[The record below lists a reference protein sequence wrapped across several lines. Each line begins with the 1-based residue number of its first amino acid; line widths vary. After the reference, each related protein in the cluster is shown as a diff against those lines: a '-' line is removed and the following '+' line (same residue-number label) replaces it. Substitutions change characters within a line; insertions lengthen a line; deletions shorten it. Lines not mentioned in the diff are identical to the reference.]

1 MTSQDYYSPT
11 SYRPDRIPDQPA
23 SQARGLYQKFSC
35 TRLPWGCTQDVIPSN
50 LLGFLTPQAIRRH
63 EQIRQEKSEQ
73 LKNGTYK
80 KTPFDDVE
88 LHQKYDH
95 QNFRM
100 ARLPGSSQFWLILE
114 FFGKISTIFF
124 MVAFPISYLLI
135 LSKLSTYQWEA
146 GEWYKLLSGYLPILI
161 PILVCWAVGHIV
173 VNYFPGFWF
182 RPPKGPLWDL
192 NRRTGLVTLYDYKAF
207 KKTGVIGE
215 ISAPFYEFDAYIH
228 TSPDRQGSPL
238 NVLFLMHRYRDIRV
252 KVGALLGAEQT
263 PQEVCALWD
272 LLQNYMDTSRPLPDT
287 PALEEYRAN
296 DPITAEHDRKTGR
309 NPRYWSDMD
318 DETFKARCREMAVK
332 IEAIDTFSRPNLMAR
347 HVEYTG

>member
-1 MTSQDYYSPT
+1 MTNQDYYSPT

-35 TRLPWGCTQDVIPSN
+35 TRLPWGSTQELEPSN
-50 LLGFLTPQAIRRH
+50 LMNVSPPENMRRD
-63 EQIRQEKSEQ
+63 ERNRREKAEQ
-73 LKNGTYK
+73 LSSGTYK
-80 KTPFDDVE
+80 PTLFDKVDF
-88 LHQKYDH
+88 HQKYDH
-95 QNFRM
+95 EHIRM
-100 ARLPGSSQFWLILE
+100 ARLPFRSQFWLILRV
-114 FFGKISTIFF
+114 FGKFSTIF
-124 MVAFPISYLLI
+124 I
-135 LSKLSTYQWEA
+135 LALYVPLSIMAISKLEESESA
-146 GEWYKLLSGYLPILI
+146 IKVLPGPFLTIIAPFVLCWLI
-161 PILVCWAVGHIV
+161 GNIV
-173 VNYFPGFWF
+173 VNYLPKLWF

-207 KKTGVIGE
+207 KKTGAIGE
-215 ISAPFYEFDAYIH
+215 VSAPFYEFDAYIH

-309 NPRYWSDMD
+309 NPRYWTDMD

-332 IEAIDTFSRPNLMAR
+332 IDAIDTFSRPNLMAR
-347 HVEYTG
+347 HVEYLD

>member
-1 MTSQDYYSPT
+1 MTGQDYYSPT

-23 SQARGLYQKFSC
+23 SQARGLYQKSSC
-35 TRLPWGCTQDVIPSN
+35 TRLPWGSTQDVIPSN
-50 LLGFLTPQAIRRH
+50 LLEFLTPELMRLH
-63 EQIRQEKSEQ
+63 EQSSQEKSEQ
-73 LKNGTYK
+73 LANGTYK
-80 KTPFDDVE
+80 ETPFDGVE
-88 LHQKYDH
+88 LHQRYNHESLKIS
-95 QNFRM
+95 
-100 ARLPGSSQFWLILE
+100 RLPFFSQFWLLVGPIGRFS
-114 FFGKISTIFF
+114 FFVLAFLTICL
-124 MVAFPISYLLI
+124 YLFELI
-135 LSKLSTYQWEA
+135 VDKQNWINL
-146 GEWYKLLSGYLPILI
+146 LLSYRYT
-161 PILVCWAVGHIV
+161 ILVFIAPPALCWMLGDIV
-173 VNYFPGFWF
+173 SKFFPAFWF

-192 NRRTGLVTLYDYKAF
+192 NRRTGLVTLYDYKTF

-215 ISAPFYEFDAYIH
+215 VTAPFYEFDAYIH

-296 DPITAEHDRKTGR
+296 DPVTAEHDRKTGR

-332 IEAIDTFSRPNLMAR
+332 IEAIDTFSRPNLMAK

>member
-35 TRLPWGCTQDVIPSN
+35 TRLPWGSTQDVIPSN
-50 LLGFLTPQAIRRH
+50 LLEFLTPELMRLH
-63 EQIRQEKSEQ
+63 EQSSQEKSEQ
-73 LKNGTYK
+73 LANGTYK
-80 KTPFDDVE
+80 ETPFDGVE
-88 LHQKYDH
+88 LHQRYDH
-95 QNFRM
+95 ENLSM
-100 ARLPGSSQFWLILE
+100 ARLSFKSQFWLLIGPIGRFLFLVSLLIILSIYITDLPGNKFIWYE
-114 FFGKISTIFF
+114 LFF
-124 MVAFPISYLLI
+124 SYLEHFSII
-135 LSKLSTYQWEA
+135 LFPLAMCW
-146 GEWYKLLSGYLPILI
+146 GGGYVVSRFLPE
-161 PILVCWAVGHIV
+161 
-173 VNYFPGFWF
+173 FWF
-182 RPPKGPLWDL
+182 NPSKGPIWNL

-215 ISAPFYEFDAYIH
+215 VSSPFYEFDAYIH

-296 DPITAEHDRKTGR
+296 DPVTAEHDRKTGR
-309 NPRYWSDMD
+309 NPRYWIDMD

-332 IEAIDTFSRPNLMAR
+332 IEAIDTFSRPNLMAK

>member
-1 MTSQDYYSPT
+1 M
-11 SYRPDRIPDQPA
+11 
-23 SQARGLYQKFSC
+23 
-35 TRLPWGCTQDVIPSN
+35 
-50 LLGFLTPQAIRRH
+50 
-63 EQIRQEKSEQ
+63 
-73 LKNGTYK
+73 
-80 KTPFDDVE
+80 
-88 LHQKYDH
+88 
-95 QNFRM
+95 
-100 ARLPGSSQFWLILE
+100 
-114 FFGKISTIFF
+114 
-124 MVAFPISYLLI
+124 
-135 LSKLSTYQWEA
+135 
-146 GEWYKLLSGYLPILI
+146 
-161 PILVCWAVGHIV
+161 
-173 VNYFPGFWF
+173 
-182 RPPKGPLWDL
+182 

-207 KKTGVIGE
+207 KKTGAIGE

-272 LLQNYMDTSRPLPDT
+272 YLQNFMDTSRPLPDV
-287 PALEEYRAN
+287 PSLEEYRAN

-347 HVEYTG
+347 HVEYLN

>member
-1 MTSQDYYSPT
+1 MTSQDYYSLT

-23 SQARGLYQKFSC
+23 SLTRDLYKIFSC
-35 TRLPWGCTQDVIPSN
+35 TRLPWGCTQELEPSN
-50 LLGFLTPQAIRRH
+50 LMKASSPEDMRRDERNRKEKA
-63 EQIRQEKSEQ
+63 EQISS
-73 LKNGTYK
+73 GTFK
-80 KTPFDDVE
+80 PTPFDKVDF
-88 LHQKYDH
+88 HQKYDH
-95 QNFRM
+95 EHIRL
-100 ARLPGSSQFWLILE
+100 ARLPFRSQFWLVLE
-114 FFGKISTIFF
+114 AMGRFGTIIFS
-124 MVAFPISYLLI
+124 VLVSLVWLAT
-135 LSKLSTYQWEA
+135 LSKLNEPESAIKHLAESLALTVGPCVISWT
-146 GEWYKLLSGYLPILI
+146 I
-161 PILVCWAVGHIV
+161 GHIII
-173 VNYFPGFWF
+173 NYFPKLWF

-215 ISAPFYEFDAYIH
+215 VSAPFYEFDAYIH

-238 NVLFLMHRYRDIRV
+238 NVLFLMHRYRDIQV

-309 NPRYWSDMD
+309 NPRYWIDMD
-318 DETFKARCREMAVK
+318 DETFKAHCREMTVK

-347 HVEYTG
+347 HVEYLN

>member
-35 TRLPWGCTQDVIPSN
+35 TRLPWGSTQDVIPTN

-63 EQIRQEKSEQ
+63 EQKHQEKSEQ
-73 LKNGTYK
+73 LKSGTYK
-80 KTPFDDVE
+80 KTLFDDVE
-88 LHQKYDH
+88 LHQKYNH
-95 QNFRM
+95 ENLRM
-100 ARLPGSSQFWLILE
+100 AKLPGGSQFWLILG
-114 FFGKISTIFF
+114 FFGRISTIFF
-124 MVAFPISYLLI
+124 IIIFIISYPLI
-135 LSKLSTYQWEA
+135 LSKLSSYQWEN
-146 GEWYKLLSGYLPILI
+146 GEWKSIFFSYLTLLAPFLL
-161 PILVCWAVGHIV
+161 CWGVGRVIV
-173 VNYFPGFWF
+173 DYFPSLWF

-215 ISAPFYEFDAYIH
+215 VTAPFYEFDAYIH

-318 DETFKARCREMAVK
+318 DETFKARCREMSVK
-332 IEAIDTFSRPNLMAR
+332 VEAIDTFSRPNLMAR

>member
-1 MTSQDYYSPT
+1 MTSQEYYSPT
-11 SYRPDRIPDQPA
+11 SYRPDQIPDQPA

-35 TRLPWGCTQDVIPSN
+35 TRLPWGSTQELEPSN
-50 LLGFLTPQAIRRH
+50 LMNVSSPENMRRD
-63 EQIRQEKSEQ
+63 EKNRREKAEQ
-73 LKNGTYK
+73 LSSGTYK
-80 KTPFDDVE
+80 PTLFDKVDF
-88 LHQKYDH
+88 HQKYDH
-95 QNFRM
+95 EHIRL
-100 ARLPGSSQFWLILE
+100 ARLPLGSQAWLILGIIGKFGAITLSAILFIIGILTFDERGETDEAIRSLIESQIFIAGPFAFFWLI
-114 FFGKISTIFF
+114 
-124 MVAFPISYLLI
+124 
-135 LSKLSTYQWEA
+135 
-146 GEWYKLLSGYLPILI
+146 
-161 PILVCWAVGHIV
+161 GHVI
-173 VNYFPGFWF
+173 VNYFPKIWF

-207 KKTGVIGE
+207 KKTGAIGE

-272 LLQNYMDTSRPLPDT
+272 YLQNFMDTSRPLPDV
-287 PALEEYRAN
+287 PSLEEHRAN

-309 NPRYWSDMD
+309 NPRYWIDMD